1 MELRRITEDNYEAC
15 LELKATVENQDF
27 VDPVV
32 YSLAEAFVFY
42 DNSEVFAIY
51 QEEQLV
57 GFVSM
62 YTGEGRPQIINF
74 LIDDSFQNRGYGTA
88 AAKLCI
94 DYLRENY
101 NANIISAPVQVEHNA
116 AQNFWKKL
124 GFSLSDTVENGYIFM
139 RLKLS

>member
-42 DNSEVFAIY
+42 DDSEVFAIY

>member
-42 DNSEVFAIY
+42 DDSEVFAIY

-74 LIDDSFQNRGYGTA
+74 LIDDSFQNRGYGTT

-101 NANIISAPVQVEHNA
+101 NANIISAPVQVEYKA

>member
-42 DNSEVFAIY
+42 DDSEVFAIY
-51 QEEQLV
+51 KEEQLV

>member
-42 DNSEVFAIY
+42 DDSEVFAIY

-74 LIDDSFQNRGYGTA
+74 LIDDAFQNRGYGTT

>member
-15 LELKATVENQDF
+15 LELKAMVENQDF

-42 DNSEVFAIY
+42 DDSEVFAIY
-51 QEEQLV
+51 KEEQLV

>member
-42 DNSEVFAIY
+42 DDSEVFAIY
-51 QEEQLV
+51 QEEELV

-74 LIDDSFQNRGYGTA
+74 LIDDSFQNRGYGTT